1 MFSNYQ
7 FYLNPLDRSF
17 FYKRSI
23 SSVDFHRRVVLA
35 LKANWVVHFC
45 CSTKYFWKRDNT
57 MTNSYNIQSTIPNTL
72 IILIAMISLCIA
84 KPLVVNVDIAQYKY
98 DKLTNYAE
106 LYYSFQES
114 HLDYIRNNGLLSG
127 ALHLQVKLYS
137 ITNDSLTFNHQWRIP
152 HSTADTTFR
161 DNNKAVVG
169 AIGFKIKKIKQKL
182 VIDISDEVSGR
193 SISIESIIE
202 IKKFPAGQIA
212 LSDVELCLS
221 ITQNSINP
229 IPALFKNTYEVK
241 PRPSRHILTT
251 YPHFYYYLEAY
262 NLLPAKTPETY
273 TIRTMMIGTNGQEY
287 LHKTQQKKY
296 KNDSSVEV
304 GYYNLST
311 LPLGNYEFIFYL
323 EDADSN
329 LLSQASKSFIYTDPG
344 NLAFQLRN
352 DLIMQALDNFDMAMI
367 DQEFDYLKYLAKT
380 FEITAF
386 KKLTS
391 IHQKKYNLVEF
402 WMKKNPMQ
410 IEPYNFRNEYLGRVN
425 NANSRFS
432 VGDQK
437 GWRTDR
443 GRILMIYG
451 FPNQIEQFKSE
462 IDIKPYEIWYYHKI
476 QGGTLFVF
484 ADLSGFNN
492 YTLLHSTHR
501 NELFNSNWKYYLT
514 K

>member
-1 MFSNYQ
+1 MFYWQ
-7 FYLNPLDRSF
+7 
-17 FYKRSI
+17 
-23 SSVDFHRRVVLA
+23 VVLA

-45 CSTKYFWKRDNT
+45 CSTKYFWKRENT
-57 MTNSYNIQSTIPNTL
+57 MTNSYNIKPTLPKTL
-72 IILIAMISLCIA
+72 IIMIAMISLCIA
-84 KPLVVNVDIAQYKY
+84 KPLVVNVDLAQYKY
-98 DKLTNYAE
+98 DELTNYVE

-114 HLDYIRNNGLLSG
+114 QLDYKRNNGSLSG

-152 HSTADTTFR
+152 HSTADTTVR
-161 DNNKAVVG
+161 DNDKAVMG
-169 AIGFKIKKIKQKL
+169 AIGFKINKIKQKL
-182 VIDISDEVSGR
+182 VIGISDEVSGR
-193 SISIESIIE
+193 STSIESIIE

-212 LSDVELCLS
+212 LSDVELCLA
-221 ITQNSINP
+221 ITQNPINP
-229 IPALFKNTYEVK
+229 IPALYKNTYEVK

-273 TIRTMMIGTNGQEY
+273 TIRTMMVGSDGQEY

-296 KNDSSVEV
+296 NNDSSVEV

-311 LPLGNYEFIFYL
+311 LPLGKYEFIFYL
-323 EDADSN
+323 EDADSK

-344 NLAFQLRN
+344 NLAFQLT
-352 DLIMQALDNFDMAMI
+352 DDVIMQALNSYDMAMV
-367 DQEFDYLKYLAKT
+367 DQEFGYLKYMAKT
-380 FEITAF
+380 AEISAYN
-386 KKLTS
+386 KLTT
-391 IHQKKYNLVEF
+391 IHQKKYYLVEF
-402 WMKKNPMQ
+402 WNKKNPMQ
-410 IEPYNFRNEYLGRVN
+410 IESSNFRNEYLGRVN
-425 NANSRFS
+425 NANSRYS
-432 VGDQK
+432 SGAQK
-437 GWRTDR
+437 GWTTDR
-443 GRILMIYG
+443 GRILIIYG

-484 ADLSGFNN
+484 ADISGFNN

-501 NELFNSNWKYYLT
+501 SELYNSNWKDYLT